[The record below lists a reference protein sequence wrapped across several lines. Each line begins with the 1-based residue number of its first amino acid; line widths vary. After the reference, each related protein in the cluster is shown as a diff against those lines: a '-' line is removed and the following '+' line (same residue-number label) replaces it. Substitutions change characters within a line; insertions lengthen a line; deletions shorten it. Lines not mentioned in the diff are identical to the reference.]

1 MQKKIS
7 KVLEKCMF
15 KVENVNSKYNVNI
28 ENINIKYYI
37 PACLII
43 VCCGN
48 CGKMILTQK
57 CSIKKSS
64 EYIHCFINNLFICI
78 NSYEKNTNK
87 YARAMNCLRVVKN
100 INKNTKL

>member
-43 VCCGN
+43 VCCRN
-48 CGKMILTQK
+48 CVLK
-57 CSIKKSS
+57 
-64 EYIHCFINNLFICI
+64 
-78 NSYEKNTNK
+78 
-87 YARAMNCLRVVKN
+87 
-100 INKNTKL
+100 